1 MTVLAVAGDG
11 DCYGEGGN
19 HLVHAIRRNI
29 NVTLFVHNNQIYGL
43 TKGQASPTTMSGV
56 VTKTQ
61 PFGNLSMPL
70 NPLAMAVAL
79 DCGFVARGFAGDG
92 DYLKE
97 LMTAAVK
104 HKGFALLDILQPCVT
119 FNKHNTYPW
128 YQERVYQIE
137 EAYDPRDRT
146 QAFEKS
152 LEWGDRIPTGIIY
165 RNERSTLEDG
175 VPVLQTLP
183 LVKQALLP
191 ETLASEMDRFY

>member
-19 HLVHAIRRNI
+19 HLVHAMRRNI

-43 TKGQASPTTMSGV
+43 TKGQASPTTMAGA

-79 DCGFVARGFAGDG
+79 DCSFVGRGFAGDG
-92 DYLKE
+92 DYLKD
-97 LMTAAVK
+97 LMMAAVE
-104 HKGFALLDILQPCVT
+104 HNGFALLDILQPCVT

-183 LVKQALLP
+183 LVKQAFSP